1 MTDTC
6 LSRPIRENY
15 HCDTPQQGFADN
27 KGFEQCNMNDRH
39 VKWDKKAAYQMASWE
54 GIAQSREMLGRPLG
68 IEGRMFSKWLCIIR
82 EGEAQSKKG
91 ADLTKRECF
100 QEGGWGGIRWCPWGE
115 PRVLGAGHLC
125 SVSRNHRQAWGTGFV
140 LIIPPHQPFC
150 SCFVLFC
157 FSIFCVYWRYPTW
170 ASLSFGF
177 L

>member
-1 MTDTC
+1 MIHKGMGFVMTDTC

-91 ADLTKRECF
+91 ADLRKRECF

-125 SVSRNHRQAWGTGFV
+125 SVSRNHRENSHKRGV
-140 LIIPPHQPFC
+140 LD
-150 SCFVLFC
+150 LF
-157 FSIFCVYWRYPTW
+157 
-170 ASLSFGF
+170 
-177 L
+177 